1 MKRKFNLPYFSQNN
15 QSRHWK
21 LWVAYRFHLYVEKF
35 CSKVF
40 LMLYM
45 GLFNGGKGKLCDLRV
60 CLMYEYVWCW
70 LTLLV
75 ILLMAV
81 RGMNIM
87 SAMHKQAVCIID
99 SSLAL
104 PRMGL
109 CLELMNIKVNER
121 RKIAAEVFNIY
132 VFTCA
137 CLRACVLH

>member
-1 MKRKFNLPYFSQNN
+1 
-15 QSRHWK
+15 
-21 LWVAYRFHLYVEKF
+21 
-35 CSKVF
+35 
-40 LMLYM
+40 
-45 GLFNGGKGKLCDLRV
+45 
-60 CLMYEYVWCW
+60 
-70 LTLLV
+70 
-75 ILLMAV
+75 MAV

-87 SAMHKQAVCIID
+87 SAMHKQAVCSID

-137 CLRACVLH
+137 CVRACVRACCTRIRFFMSYLVAHIRKTLVVKWLSLLCDILMRPASWSGGQSL

>member
-1 MKRKFNLPYFSQNN
+1 
-15 QSRHWK
+15 
-21 LWVAYRFHLYVEKF
+21 
-35 CSKVF
+35 
-40 LMLYM
+40 
-45 GLFNGGKGKLCDLRV
+45 
-60 CLMYEYVWCW
+60 
-70 LTLLV
+70 
-75 ILLMAV
+75 MAV

-87 SAMHKQAVCIID
+87 SAMHKQAVCSID

-137 CLRACVLH
+137 CVRACVRAALGFAFLCLIWLRTYVKLWW